1 MVQVADLLGTP
12 HWSTE
17 IPMESP
23 HLRLPAFKEKGFVV
37 LSDLDPPIPDD
48 QFLSLEY
55 MDWKSGGDTN
65 FAPIAT
71 ADGQLDCQGFWK
83 PGEERADKG
92 AILTPNAEQCPAIA
106 EQVESR

>member
-1 MVQVADLLGTP
+1 M
-12 HWSTE
+12 
-17 IPMESP
+17 
-23 HLRLPAFKEKGFVV
+23 RLDAFKAKGFVV

-48 QFLSLEY
+48 QFLPLEY

-71 ADGQLDCQGFWK
+71 ADGELDCQGFWK

-92 AILTPNAEQCPAIA
+92 GILTSNAQRCRDHRT
-106 EQVESR
+106 SRSRRR